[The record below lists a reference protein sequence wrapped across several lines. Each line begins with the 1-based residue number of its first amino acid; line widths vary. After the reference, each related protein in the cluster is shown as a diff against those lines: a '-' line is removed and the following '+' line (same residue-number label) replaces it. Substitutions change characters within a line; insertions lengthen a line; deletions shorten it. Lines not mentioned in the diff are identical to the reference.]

1 MDSYITDLKETQM
14 RLTFADGV
22 QNQEVKILRPKMVMS
37 DKPALEEFSN
47 GNDLERYYVYGLG
60 CLQGIYKKA
69 GYAVQAA
76 ENVSGVVVTSSQEYV
91 WERGNRSLEY
101 YISGQDELI
110 LSMRE
115 QLVAG
120 KSAMELAGEISDG
133 KALELTGC
141 TTNEI
146 LYLINKNTP
155 VIGMIDGTNAVILT
169 GYDKSNVMYME
180 VSTGNILSVPY
191 EQMDAMLA
199 GTGRAFIGYIR

>member
-1 MDSYITDLKETQM
+1 
-14 RLTFADGV
+14 
-22 QNQEVKILRPKMVMS
+22 MVMS
-37 DKPALEEFSN
+37 DKPAMAEFSSES
-47 GNDLERYYVYGLG
+47 DSERYYVYGLG

-76 ENVSGVVVTSSQEYV
+76 ENVCGVVVTSSQEYV
-91 WERGNRSLEY
+91 WERGNRSLEHS
-101 YISGQDELI
+101 ISGQDELI

-115 QLVAG
+115 QLAAG

-133 KALELTGC
+133 KTLDLTGC

-146 LYLINKNTP
+146 LYLINKDTP

-169 GYDKSNVMYME
+169 GYDTKNVMYME
-180 VSTGNILSVPY
+180 VSTGNTLSVPY